1 MKDSEERGVQRA
13 RSCELGAVFA
23 LVTLVALAQIVL
35 STSTTFSRWKGGG
48 FGMYSEPHPYSA
60 RSLWVQ
66 LRDAN
71 GATYLRL
78 SSTDSRLADVLSGL
92 SKDRRAVW
100 TRRVDD
106 LAPILMWP
114 HDEAL
119 SEAGAKVGALIR
131 QDSTALVALSGIEW
145 RQASIAAVSVVET
158 RLDLESNTF
167 DNRVI
172 ATVPLSREDG
182 TK

>member
-1 MKDSEERGVQRA
+1 
-13 RSCELGAVFA
+13 
-23 LVTLVALAQIVL
+23 
-35 STSTTFSRWKGGG
+35 
-48 FGMYSEPHPYSA
+48 
-60 RSLWVQ
+60 
-66 LRDAN
+66 
-71 GATYLRL
+71 
-78 SSTDSRLADVLSGL
+78 
-92 SKDRRAVW
+92 
-100 TRRVDD
+100 
-106 LAPILMWP
+106 MWP

-119 SEAGAKVGALIR
+119 SQAGAKISALIR

-158 RLDLESNTF
+158 RLDLESDTF